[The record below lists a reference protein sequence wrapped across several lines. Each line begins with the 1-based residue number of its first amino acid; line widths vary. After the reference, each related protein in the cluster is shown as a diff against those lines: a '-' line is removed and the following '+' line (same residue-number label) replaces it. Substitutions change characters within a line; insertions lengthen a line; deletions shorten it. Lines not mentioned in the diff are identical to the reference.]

1 MYNQPEVALEN
12 YELTVSRIIKGRG
25 AYICDTS
32 IGQKMLVPYRGY
44 EQRAGSLRD
53 TLAFIQRNGMDVEQI
68 LQTKEQCIIS
78 RDNCE
83 AAYILKDYRSGR
95 ECSAENIDD
104 MCGGS
109 RALAQLHNILEKYP
123 LPPDIE
129 AESLHEKAQ
138 RKCAQIVKL
147 KNYIRRHSKT
157 NSFEHLFYECYEKFL
172 EQGRKSAEILCEL
185 ENSKKPVPIYCHGAY
200 NQHNVVYT
208 QSGRWLPVNFETM
221 HPGYPETDI
230 AEYMRK
236 MLEKNHW
243 DTEVA
248 DAILDSYCSVRKLD
262 AASMRRLGALLLFPE
277 KFCKLCNHYTNSRK
291 SWVCDRDVEKLT
303 QLIQQNEEREAYL
316 EREFN

>member
-32 IGQKMLVPYRGY
+32 IGQKMLVPYRGH
-44 EQRAGSLRD
+44 EQRARTLRD

-68 LQTKEQCIIS
+68 LETKEQCIIS

-83 AAYILKDYRSGR
+83 AAYILKDYRPGR

-104 MCGGS
+104 MRGGS

-129 AESLHEKAQ
+129 AESLHEKAV
-138 RKCAQIVKL
+138 RKCVQIVKL

-172 EQGRKSAEILCEL
+172 EQGQKSVQILCEL
-185 ENSKKPVPIYCHGAY
+185 ENSTKSAPIYCHGAY

-243 DTEVA
+243 DTAVA

-262 AASMRRLGALLLFPE
+262 TASRRRLGALLLFPE

-303 QLIQQNEEREAYL
+303 QLIQQNEEREEYL
-316 EREFN
+316 HNMV